1 MSQFDVSQALLFIHL
16 PPTVPPSLVWKLHPQ
31 SRSSRGHSSEGWCD
45 IECLCF
51 GRIWFRKII
60 LYLYI
65 YIIFYTNCICI
76 ISSGPWLTLP
86 LYPRTRPTRGGVVVD
101 EAQTC
106 LGKHRMDAAMVG
118 WIWLDAAMLLGA
130 APYAMALLA
139 LAVWRSPTSL
149 YLSNAMIMLE
159 VYGSMLSHA
168 VKLLQWNYWVL
179 SFEPLVAVPVGQ
191 GLRLWEVT
199 HLELATIITIQL
211 RNRWDGVKRCTV
223 IKCNK
228 YNEVACDPEKTCF
241 SALVKT

>member
-60 LYLYI
+60 
-65 YIIFYTNCICI
+65 FYTNCICI
-76 ISSGPWLTLP
+76 ISSGPWLMLP
-86 LYPRTRPTRGGVVVD
+86 LHPRTRPTRGGVVVD

-179 SFEPLVAVPVGQ
+179 SFEPLVAVPVWQ
-191 GLRLWEVT
+191 GVGVQHGKKTGFETLRSKTSWAR
-199 HLELATIITIQL
+199 HHRHHHPATKPL
-211 RNRWDGVKRCTV
+211 RWGKTV
-223 IKCNK
+223 
-228 YNEVACDPEKTCF
+228 
-241 SALVKT
+241 